1 MPLSAPLLAL
11 KSLAFKKTR
20 YFPKYNFFHVQEEK
34 NKELM
39 EIRVLLPKFEEKF
52 VSMSLKVPSPVII
65 SVSIVHRVLAL
76 IHLSQP

>member
-11 KSLAFKKTR
+11 KSLVCKKTR
-20 YFPKYNFFHVQEEK
+20 NVQEEK

-39 EIRVLLPKFEEKF
+39 EIRLLLPKLEEKF
-52 VSMSLKVPSPVII
+52 ISMSLKVPLPVII
-65 SVSIVHRVLAL
+65 FVSIDLHRVLAF